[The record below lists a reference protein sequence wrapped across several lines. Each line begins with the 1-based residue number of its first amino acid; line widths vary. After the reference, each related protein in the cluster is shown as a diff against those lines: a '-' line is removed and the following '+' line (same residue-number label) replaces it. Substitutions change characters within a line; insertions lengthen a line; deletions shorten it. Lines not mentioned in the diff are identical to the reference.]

1 MHVVVAGGHGQ
12 VARLLTRRL
21 AGAGHQV
28 RGLVRNPAHLDDVA
42 ADGGEGVVCDLETGS
57 PAEVTEAVR
66 GVDALVFAAGAG
78 PGSGPGRKE
87 TLDFLGALR
96 CIDAC
101 RHAGVDRFVMIS
113 AMGTDDPPDDSEV
126 FSVYLRAKAR
136 ADRALMDSALD
147 WTIVR
152 PGRLTDDDPTGRVSL
167 ARHVDRG
174 PIPRADV
181 AHVIDEVLQAD
192 ATIGHVFEVVSG
204 DQEVSAALKELAA

>member
-1 MHVVVAGGHGQ
+1 MDVVVAGGHGQ

-21 AGAGHQV
+21 SAAGHRV
-28 RGLVRNPAHLDDVA
+28 RGLVRNPDHVDDIA
-42 ADGGEGVVCDLETGS
+42 ADGGEGVLCDLETVEPS
-57 PAEVTEAVR
+57 QVTEAVR
-66 GVDALVFAAGAG
+66 GADALVFAAGAG

-101 RHAGVDRFVMIS
+101 RQSGVTRFVMIS
-113 AMGTDDPPDDSEV
+113 AMGTDDPPDDNEV

-136 ADRALMDSALD
+136 ADRALMDSTLD

-152 PGRLTDDDPTGRVSL
+152 PGRLTDDEPTGLVEL

-174 PIPRADV
+174 DIPRADV
-181 AHVIDEVLQAD
+181 AHVLDVALHD
-192 ATIGHVFEVVSG
+192 DTTIGAVFEVVSG
-204 DQEVSAALKELAA
+204 DTEVEAALKSYVG